1 MNLRRSLFII
11 VWVSLLC
18 SCANPIQQKLEEKKQ
33 PNIIFIV
40 SDDQA
45 WGDYSFMDHP
55 HIQTPHID
63 QLAKESATYT
73 RGYVTSPLCGPSL
86 ASIITGK
93 YAFQHSQTG
102 NDAGNSNRDASGWM
116 KNNYPKGKPKKSAN
130 KKSVNYLFSK
140 ERNEKF
146 DVIKAKFYKN
156 KLLTDYLSEKG
167 YRSFQSGK
175 WWLGSWKEGKF
186 DDGMTHGDYSKGG
199 RHGDQGLKIG
209 REGLD
214 PIFNFIDQ
222 TQKDNVPFFVWYA
235 PFLPH
240 TPHNP
245 PKELLDKYIK
255 VAPNESVAKYWAMC
269 EWLDQTVGGLMNYLK
284 EKSLDQN
291 TLVVYTTDNGWIQ
304 SPKRNRYAPRSK
316 RAPHEGGV
324 RTPIMFKLPGEIQP
338 EMNHSTLV
346 SNIDLVPTV
355 LSFLNVSSNK
365 LLGINVLDKEKL
377 NERETLFIECY
388 NHDILNVEKP
398 TETVLYKIALD
409 KKWKLMVPNTDLV
422 IRDFTDPQ
430 AHYYGFYSNQIQLF
444 DLENDPEEQV
454 NLADKY
460 PSIVAKMRNQINEWW
475 QPIH

>member
-1 MNLRRSLFII
+1 MKFASQLTLLVLF
-11 VWVSLLC
+11 LHL
-18 SCANPIQQKLEEKKQ
+18 SCTESPLKKKEQ
-33 PNIIFIV
+33 IDPPNIIFII

-45 WGDYSFMDHP
+45 WGDYSFMGHP
-55 HIQTPHID
+55 YIKTPHID
-63 QLAKESATYT
+63 ILAKESATYT

-93 YAFQHSQTG
+93 YAFQHTQTG
-102 NDAGNSNRDASGWM
+102 NDARNSIQNPSGRL
-116 KNNYPKGKPKKSAN
+116 KNGFQKVKTKISKNKKTVNYP
-130 KKSVNYLFSK
+130 FSK
-140 ERNEKF
+140 ERNDQF

-156 KLLTDYLSEKG
+156 KLLTDYLSGKG

-186 DDGMTHGDYSKGG
+186 DDGMTHGDYQRGG
-199 RHGDQGLKIG
+199 RHGDEGLKIG

-222 TQKDNVPFFVWYA
+222 TQKNNVPFFVWYA

-269 EWLDQTVGGLMNYLK
+269 EWLDQTVGDLMNYLK

-304 SPKRNRYAPRSK
+304 STTHNRYAPRSK

-324 RTPIMFKLPGEIQP
+324 RTPIMFKLPGVIEPEI
-338 EMNHSTLV
+338 NHSTLV
-346 SNIDLVPTV
+346 SNVDLVPTV
-355 LSFLNVSSNK
+355 LNLLNVSNNE
-365 LLGINVLDKEKL
+365 LPGINVLDKEKL
-377 NERETLFIECY
+377 NKRETIFIECY
-388 NHDILNVEKP
+388 NHDILNVDKP
-398 TETVLYKIALD
+398 SESVLYKIALD

-422 IRDFTDPQ
+422 IRDFKDPQ
-430 AHYYGFYSNQIQLF
+430 DHYYGFYSNEIQLF

-454 NLADKY
+454 NLAYKHPD
-460 PSIVAKMRNQINEWW
+460 IVAKMSNLINKWW

>member
-1 MNLRRSLFII
+1 MNLSRILLITLWGLLFF
-11 VWVSLLC
+11 
-18 SCANPIQQKLEEKKQ
+18 SCGSRTQQKHEEKKP
-33 PNIIFIV
+33 PNIIFIL

-45 WGDYSFMDHP
+45 WGDYGFMDHP

-93 YAFQHSQTG
+93 YAFQHGQTG
-102 NDAGNSNRDASGWM
+102 NDAGDSQREPPLWI
-116 KNNYPKGKPKKSAN
+116 KGDYKDTQKKKST
-130 KKSVNYLFSK
+130 NYLFSK
-140 ERNEKF
+140 ERNEQF

-156 KLLTDYLSEKG
+156 KLLTDYLSDKG

-175 WWLGSWKEGKF
+175 WWQGSWKEGKF
-186 DDGMTHGDYSKGG
+186 DDGMTHGNYKKRG
-199 RHGDQGLKIG
+199 RHGDEGLKIG
-209 REGLD
+209 REGFD

-245 PKELLDKYIK
+245 PKELLNKYIK
-255 VAPNESVAKYWAMC
+255 VAPNKSVAEYWAMC
-269 EWLDQTVGGLMNYLK
+269 EWLDQTVGDLMNHLK

-304 SPKRNRYAPRSK
+304 SEKHNRYAPRSK
-316 RAPHEGGV
+316 RSPHEGGV
-324 RTPIMFKLPGEIQP
+324 RTPIMFKLPGVIQP
-338 EMNHSTLV
+338 EMNRSTLV

-355 LSFLNVSSNK
+355 LSFLNVTNDQ
-365 LLGINVLDKEKL
+365 LPGINVLDKKKSDK
-377 NERETLFIECY
+377 RETLFIECY

-398 TETVLYKIALD
+398 SETVLYKIALNQ
-409 KKWKLMVPNTDLV
+409 KWKLMLPNTKMVVKSFD
-422 IRDFTDPQ
+422 TPQ
-430 AHYYGFYSNQIQLF
+430 EQYYGYYSNEPQLF
-444 DLENDPEEQV
+444 DLENDPDEQN
-454 NLADKY
+454 NLADQY
-460 PSIVAKMRNQINEWW
+460 PEIVSKMSHQIGEWW
-475 QPIH
+475 QPLD

>member
-1 MNLRRSLFII
+1 MNHSRILLITLWGLLFF
-11 VWVSLLC
+11 
-18 SCANPIQQKLEEKKQ
+18 SCGSRTQQKHEEKKP
-33 PNIIFIV
+33 PNIIFIL

-45 WGDYSFMDHP
+45 WGDYGFMDHP

-93 YAFQHSQTG
+93 YAFQHGQTG
-102 NDAGNSNRDASGWM
+102 NDAGDSQREPSLWIKGDYKDAQ
-116 KNNYPKGKPKKSAN
+116 KKKST
-130 KKSVNYLFSK
+130 NYLFSK
-140 ERNEKF
+140 ERNEQF

-156 KLLTDYLSEKG
+156 KLLTDYLSDKG

-175 WWLGSWKEGKF
+175 WWQGSWKEGKF
-186 DDGMTHGDYSKGG
+186 DDGMTHGYYKRYG
-199 RHGDQGLKIG
+199 RHGDEGLKIG
-209 REGLD
+209 REGFD

-245 PKELLDKYIK
+245 PKELLNKYIK
-255 VAPNESVAKYWAMC
+255 VAPNKSVAEYWAMC
-269 EWLDQTVGGLMNYLK
+269 EWLDQTVGDLMNHLK

-304 SPKRNRYAPRSK
+304 SEKHNRYAPRSK
-316 RAPHEGGV
+316 RSPYEGGV
-324 RTPIMFKLPGEIQP
+324 RTPIMFKLPGVIQP
-338 EMNHSTLV
+338 EMNRSTLV

-355 LSFLNVSSNK
+355 LSFLNVTNDQ
-365 LLGINVLDKEKL
+365 LPGINVLDKKKSDK
-377 NERETLFIECY
+377 RETLFIECY

-398 TETVLYKIALD
+398 SETVLYKIALNQ
-409 KKWKLMVPNTDLV
+409 KWKLMLPNTKMV
-422 IRDFTDPQ
+422 VKSFGTPQ
-430 AHYYGFYSNQIQLF
+430 EQYYGYYSNEPQLF
-444 DLENDPEEQV
+444 DLENDPDEQN
-454 NLADKY
+454 NLADQY
-460 PSIVAKMRNQINEWW
+460 PEIVSKMSHQIGEWW
-475 QPIH
+475 QPLD

>member
-1 MNLRRSLFII
+1 MNLSVSLYLSAFIL
-11 VWVSLLC
+11 LLC
-18 SCANPIQQKLEEKKQ
+18 SCENSKSQKLEEENP
-33 PNIIFIV
+33 PNIIFIL
-40 SDDQA
+40 SDDQS

-93 YAFQHSQTG
+93 YAFQHGQTG
-102 NDAGNSNRDASGWM
+102 NDAGNSNRNASEWM
-116 KNNYPKGKPKKSAN
+116 TRGYPDHEVKKVK
-130 KKSVNYLFSK
+130 KKSVNYLYSK
-140 ERNEKF
+140 VRNDRF
-146 DVIKAKFYKN
+146 DLIKAKFYKH
-156 KLLTDYLSEKG
+156 KLLTDYLSTKG

-175 WWLGSWKEGKF
+175 WWLGSWEEGKF
-186 DDGMTHGDYSKGG
+186 DTGMTHGDYQRKG
-199 RHGDQGLKIG
+199 RHGDEGLKIG
-209 REGLD
+209 REGMD

-245 PKELLDKYIK
+245 PEELLLKYLK

-269 EWLDQTVGGLMNYLK
+269 EWLDQTVGDLMNHLK
-284 EKSLDQN
+284 EKSLEEN
-291 TLVVYTTDNGWIQ
+291 TLIVYTSDNGWIQ
-304 SPKRNRYAPRSK
+304 SEKQNRYAPRSK
-316 RAPHEGGV
+316 RAPHEGGI
-324 RTPIMFKLPGEIQP
+324 RTPIMFKLPGKIQP
-338 EMNHSTLV
+338 EINRSTLV

-355 LSFLNVSSNK
+355 LSFLNVTEES
-365 LLGINVLDKEKL
+365 LPGLNVMDKEKL

-398 TETVLYKIALD
+398 TETILYKVALN
-409 KKWKLMVPNTDLV
+409 KKWKLMVPNKDLV

-430 AHYYGFYSNQIQLF
+430 SNYYGFYSNQIQLF
-444 DLENDPEEQV
+444 DLEQDPKEEL
-454 NLADKY
+454 NLAEKH
-460 PSIVAKMRNQINEWW
+460 PEIVEKMSRQIEQWW
-475 QPIH
+475 QPID

>member
-1 MNLRRSLFII
+1 MNFRRLLPISVCFYLFISCDNF
-11 VWVSLLC
+11 WV
-18 SCANPIQQKLEEKKQ
+18 QKPERNKR
-33 PNIIFIV
+33 PNIIFIL

-55 HIQTPHID
+55 HIQTPNID

-93 YAFQHSQTG
+93 YAFQHGQTG
-102 NDAGNSNRDASGWM
+102 NDAGNSNRDASQWM
-116 KNNYPKGKPKKSAN
+116 KNGYIKNQTKKSKK

-140 ERNEKF
+140 ERNDQF
-146 DVIKAKFYKN
+146 DVIKEKFYKH
-156 KLLTDYLSEKG
+156 KLLTDYLSIKG

-175 WWLGSWKEGKF
+175 WWLGSWEEGKF
-186 DDGMTHGDYSKGG
+186 DAGMTHGDYRRNG
-199 RHGDQGLKIG
+199 RHGDEGLKIG
-209 REGLD
+209 REGMD

-245 PKELLDKYIK
+245 PEELLNKYIK
-255 VAPNESVAKYWAMC
+255 VAPNESIAKYWAMC
-269 EWLDQTVGGLMNYLK
+269 EWLDQTVGDLMSYLK
-284 EKSLDQN
+284 ERSLDEN
-291 TLVVYTTDNGWIQ
+291 TLIVYTTDNGWIQ
-304 SPKRNRYAPRSK
+304 SEKHNRYTARSK

-324 RTPIMFKLPGEIQP
+324 RTPIMFKLPGVIQP
-338 EMNHSTLV
+338 EVNHSTLV

-355 LSFLNVSSNK
+355 LSFLNHTDES
-365 LLGINVLDKEKL
+365 LPGINVLDKEKL

-398 TETVLYKIALD
+398 TETVLYKIALNE
-409 KKWKLMVPNTDLV
+409 KWKLMVPNEELV

-444 DLENDPEEQV
+444 DLEHDPEEQI
-454 NLADKY
+454 NLAKEH
-460 PSIVAKMRNQINEWW
+460 PEIVAKMNKEIDQWW
-475 QPIH
+475 QPVN